1 VYYGDH
7 MNGSDWAAMIAW
19 MVFLLIVLA
28 IVIWAIGYWLGAW
41 GHNQRSPS
49 GKSSARE
56 LLDDRLA
63 RGEIDVEEYQRRR
76 SALE

>member
-1 VYYGDH
+1 MYYGDH
-7 MNGSDWAAMIAW
+7 MNGSDWAAMFAW
-19 MVFLLIVLA
+19 MVFLLIVLGV
-28 IVIWAIGYWLGAW
+28 VIWAIGYWSGAW
-41 GHNQRSPS
+41 GHNQRPPA

>member
-1 VYYGDH
+1 
-7 MNGSDWAAMIAW
+7 MFAW
-19 MVFLLIVLA
+19 MVFLLIVLGV
-28 IVIWAIGYWLGAW
+28 VIWAIGYWSGAW
-41 GHNQRSPS
+41 GHTQRPS
-49 GKSSARE
+49 AGKSSARE